1 MVTFLIIPIF
11 IVLIVGLSGY
21 LVYRFVMYDMLC
33 KRSIKQTLQRY
44 NIKKTPAQIIKEY
57 YSNKGEQM
65 SQKEIQNMEKNYR
78 QHEPDQF
85 LAMYDAIR
93 DNRSKTEK

>member
-11 IVLIVGLSGY
+11 IVIIVGLSGY
-21 LVYRFVMYDMLC
+21 FMYRFVLYDFLC
-33 KRSIKQTLQRY
+33 KRSVKQTLQKY

-57 YSNKGEQM
+57 YNDKGEKI
-65 SQKEIQNMEKNYR
+65 SDKEIQNIEKNYR

-85 LAMYDAIR
+85 LAMYDSIR
-93 DNRSKTEK
+93 DRSKTEK